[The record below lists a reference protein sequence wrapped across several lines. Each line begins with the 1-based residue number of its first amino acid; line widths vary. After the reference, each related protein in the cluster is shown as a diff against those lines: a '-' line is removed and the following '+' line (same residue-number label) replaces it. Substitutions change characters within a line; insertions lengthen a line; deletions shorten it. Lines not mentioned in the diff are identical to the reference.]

1 MFSLVVTC
9 MSLVAVSLIAAGL
22 AMELSPAFRKG
33 GYQAWFEPTLITNLV
48 FFVGG
53 MLALIILGSQEALAA
68 GEAATAAPD
77 LVHTSA
83 SVGLGMEL
91 FAIGVPT
98 AGSVL
103 AAGIAVA
110 RIGAAGLAVV
120 AEKPEIFGR
129 TLIYLGLAEGLA
141 IYGLV
146 LSILMMGKL

>member
-1 MFSLVVTC
+1 MYSLVITG
-9 MSLVAVSLIAAGL
+9 MSMIAASLVIAGL
-22 AMELSPAFRKG
+22 AMELNPVAFKKG
-33 GYQAWFEPTLITNLV
+33 MAQAWLTPALITNVL
-48 FFVGG
+48 FFLGG
-53 MLALIILGSQEALAA
+53 MIALVVLGVQDVMAT
-68 GEAATAAPD
+68 EAAAVVPD

-91 FAIGVPT
+91 MAIGIPT
-98 AGSVL
+98 LGSVL
-103 AAGIAVA
+103 AAGIAVS